1 MYASE
6 IARILHIDEQEFQ
19 KIEPSVATVL
29 KLNQDEEGRFLYNK
43 ENLKVLRNLFEQ
55 AVGGAPDEEEILGSI
70 PESIPVKESRPYQWE
85 KIQAEETPKALKKSS
100 GPKESGKERKI
111 VPATDVLKRIT
122 KDGQAALR
130 HRKEPVEVTME
141 LEKIQKIL
149 QEQRTFLEERL
160 EQRELNLSIK
170 LESQI
175 FDLKKENQALRK
187 RVDTLQKIIK
197 NQNEDKRYLIEKINQ
212 KYSLWNLIQWKQN
225 RQVLGNDEA
234 EDKSNS

>member
-29 KLNQDEEGRFLYNK
+29 KLNQDDEGRFLYNK
-43 ENLKVLRNLFEQ
+43 ENLKALRNLFEQ

-85 KIQAEETPKALKKSS
+85 KIHTEAPKALKKSAA
-100 GPKESGKERKI
+100 PKEAGKERKI

-122 KDGQAALR
+122 KDGQAALK
-130 HRKEPVEVTME
+130 HRKEPVEVSLE

-149 QEQRTFLEERL
+149 EEQRSFLEERL

-187 RVDTLQKIIK
+187 RLDTLQKIIK

-225 RQVLGNDEA
+225 RQVLGNDDFE
-234 EDKSNS
+234 EKSSS